1 MAVPIVLWLWY
12 DSWEYALAGCLL
24 VMPSFIK
31 ELITGDD
38 VVKARKADGVG

>member
-1 MAVPIVLWLWY
+1 
-12 DSWEYALAGCLL
+12 

-31 ELITGDD
+31 ELMTGDD